1 MSDSNRVSLRYVEE
15 ATYGAVPSASGT
27 AAMQDLRFLSE
38 GFKQTTAMEES
49 AEIRSDRQ
57 IADVKRTDINAEGP
71 LAFELSYDSF
81 DDFLA
86 AALLSA
92 GWSSTASAD
101 GTDLSFDNASAEI
114 RSTTDDDFAS
124 FSANQW
130 IEVKDSTSN
139 DGYYKISS
147 VTDLNLGGGEEN
159 NVLVV
164 THGTITDEAAGEDIT
179 ITMGAQIVNGT
190 TSTSYTIEKEF
201 KDLTQEFAYYTG
213 MMIDTM
219 NLNFAAAEL
228 ITGDFGFI
236 GVKETSNT
244 VTQTYSTASA
254 VNSNPIMSGVDDV
267 SYMYEAAASKAT
279 NSVSLSLGNNLRR
292 RTNLATLGTVSIG
305 KGSISLS
312 GSMEA
317 YFASKTLLD
326 KYLAETATQLSLVL
340 QDSDGN
346 GYIIDMPQVRIS
358 DGSRVA
364 DGKDGDVIEKIN
376 WTAYRDSSEDITIR
390 IAKFAA

>member
-201 KDLTQEFAYYTG
+201 KDRTQEFAYYTG

-326 KYLAETATQLSLVL
+326 KIALKKEARSPV
-340 QDSDGN
+340 
-346 GYIIDMPQVRIS
+346 II
-358 DGSRVA
+358 
-364 DGKDGDVIEKIN
+364 KNK
-376 WTAYRDSSEDITIR
+376 
-390 IAKFAA
+390 